1 MPFGGMN
8 SQNAAIFNLDPTIAS
23 ACFAFTMLSD
33 GVTHVAIPCS
43 LQVQNTG
50 TYEVQYKLDLI
61 PDFTGG
67 PIYLNVF
74 MQNNG
79 STFATEQH
87 LLTSGIENTP
97 HGLTYVSLAAGD
109 MVSLALSASS
119 AVSMALLPGI
129 NAYLVVQMIG
139 A

>member
-1 MPFGGMN
+1 
-8 SQNAAIFNLDPTIAS
+8 
-23 ACFAFTMLSD
+23 
-33 GVTHVAIPCS
+33 
-43 LQVQNTG
+43 
-50 TYEVQYKLDLI
+50 
-61 PDFTGG
+61 
-67 PIYLNVF
+67 

-79 STFATEQH
+79 STFAAEQH

-119 AVSMALLPGI
+119 AVSMDLLPGI